1 MKQRLVL
8 VLAVEVDQDL
18 AQAAE
23 IADVDQLTRDETSA
37 SAAGRNLSS
46 DDERFLLLYF
56 LTCPHNNSAGCF
68 RLPDG
73 YALHDLGWSQDRYDK
88 ARRSLLDAEM
98 VDHDSVN
105 EVVLIERWFQ
115 HNAPMNKSHRKGILS
130 QLKKVPSD
138 GLRDKAYAALEAV
151 ETGTGE
157 RKTDG
162 GSQSPDKP
170 GAHPTPSVGVTA
182 AHLKTPYMTGARRL

>member
-1 MKQRLVL
+1 MREFTKVSPTVWQ
-8 VLAVEVDQDL
+8 
-18 AQAAE
+18 
-23 IADVDQLTRDETSA
+23 SA
-37 SAAGRNLSS
+37 RFRGLPS
-46 DDERFLLLYF
+46 DDKRFLLLYF

-138 GLRDKAYAALEAV
+138 RLQEKAYAALEAA

-157 RKTDG
+157 RKTDRRT
-162 GSQSPDKP
+162 QSPEKP
-170 GAHPTPSVGVTA
+170 DAHPEPSAGVTD
-182 AHLKTPYMTGARRL
+182 AHLKTSYMTGARRR